1 MAILVRNRI
10 LEDAL
15 GNCSPESLP
24 FRTTTGGELIVPAK
38 NVRALLNALE
48 QHAPGARGRLE
59 PGNAVAI
66 DGEIHADALLLPLTA
81 DSEVCFV
88 PAIEGG

>member
-1 MAILVRNRI
+1 MAILVKNRI

-15 GNCSPESLP
+15 GDSSPAMLP
-24 FRTTTGGELIVPAK
+24 FRTTMDGELIVPADS
-38 NVRALLNALE
+38 VRSLLKALE
-48 QHAPGARGRLE
+48 LHAPGCRKRLE
-59 PGNAVAI
+59 QGNAVAI